1 MEIIVVVALGAIIAG
16 FVQGVSGFAFGMVSM
31 SIWVWVLD
39 PHVAAALVVFGALT
53 GQIMAAFTVKR
64 GFHFRML
71 WPYLAGGLLGV
82 PIGVTL
88 LPMMD
93 VNWFKFFLGMF
104 LVIWCPTMLFL
115 KNLPRLSPNH
125 RVLNGIVGILGGAM
139 GGIGGFAGV
148 LPSLWCTL
156 CTYDKDVQRS
166 IIQNF
171 SLTMLSVTMITYIA
185 TNLVA
190 PETLPLFAVVLPAM
204 LVPTWLGMRVYT
216 RINPVAF
223 RRLILALL
231 TLSGISMLI
240 SSIPK
245 LI

>member
-115 KNLPRLSPNH
+115 KNLHQQSQ
-125 RVLNGIVGILGGAM
+125 
-139 GGIGGFAGV
+139 
-148 LPSLWCTL
+148 C
-156 CTYDKDVQRS
+156 
-166 IIQNF
+166 
-171 SLTMLSVTMITYIA
+171 
-185 TNLVA
+185 
-190 PETLPLFAVVLPAM
+190 
-204 LVPTWLGMRVYT
+204 
-216 RINPVAF
+216 
-223 RRLILALL
+223 RLIFLMYLFQV
-231 TLSGISMLI
+231 
-240 SSIPK
+240 SSY
-245 LI
+245 